1 MFGNVSS
8 LSARYCIRL
17 TSAAK
22 KPLRMIPD
30 RISPSVLSRPRGR
43 RGRKSAPARRGRR
56 KGRGH
61 HQQTADAQQD
71 RQRAAE
77 GGAGGHPDDVRIHQ
91 RVLEHALQGGAAQP
105 QRAPASRAITTRGRR
120 TDQTICPITPSP
132 AADGP
137 VWPTALRLNGYWP
150 KQSEA
155 TAIASVASAASCTSR
170 AES

>member
-30 RISPSVLSRPRGR
+30 RISPSVLSRPGGR

-105 QRAPASRAITTRGRR
+105 QRAPASR
-120 TDQTICPITPSP
+120 PSP
-132 AADGP
+132 RAAGE
-137 VWPTALRLNGYWP
+137 PTRRSARSPLHRRQMDRCGQRRSGLTGTGRNRARRP
-150 KQSEA
+150 RSP
-155 TAIASVASAASCTSR
+155 ASPAPLPAPAG
-170 AES
+170 